1 MNRKRI
7 QQPVFPLLSKCLIN
21 FLVVNVRRITGANLA
36 SGEWSRTHALFCD
49 CYFPYHVCCVLNIPD
64 FLTMAAALAAAN
76 VQLTLQ
82 QAFCQDKFHL
92 YRNGLSG
99 ANDDLR
105 GILARASAGNPAAV
119 ARRANINARFNTI
132 PRPGYFRFTLWH
144 RARLGAIAAAKRE
157 PFRERTL
164 SPPPRPDADTRE
176 EVKDQLNNFRA
187 LLRTTLRYVKCL
199 GWGRDGV
206 ITLWRY
212 RPTRG
217 QDHRVVLKQSARVV
231 QRGRRQEAR
240 PILDT
245 RNILDEKI
253 VMTVSRN
260 LSPNSSPNICL
271 GVDKSMPVRCY
282 VEHPTPYSG
291 SY

>member
-1 MNRKRI
+1 
-7 QQPVFPLLSKCLIN
+7 
-21 FLVVNVRRITGANLA
+21 
-36 SGEWSRTHALFCD
+36 
-49 CYFPYHVCCVLNIPD
+49 
-64 FLTMAAALAAAN
+64 MAAALAAAN
-76 VQLTLQ
+76 VQLTLR

-99 ANDDLR
+99 ADDDLG
-105 GILARASAGNPAAV
+105 GIIEKAKVGDPAALARLANIV
-119 ARRANINARFNTI
+119 ARYNTL

-144 RARLGAIAAAKRE
+144 RARLGAIAAARRV

-164 SPPPRPDADTRE
+164 SPPPRPDADTQE
-176 EVKDQLNNFRA
+176 EVKDQLNNFRG
-187 LLRTTLRYVKCL
+187 LLRSTLRYVKCL

-231 QRGRRQEAR
+231 ERGRRQEVR

-245 RNILDEKI
+245 RNILHEKS

-260 LSPNSSPNICL
+260 FSPKSSPHICL
-271 GVDKSMPVRCY
+271 GVDKPTPVRCC

-291 SY
+291 SYWQITQ

>member
-1 MNRKRI
+1 
-7 QQPVFPLLSKCLIN
+7 
-21 FLVVNVRRITGANLA
+21 
-36 SGEWSRTHALFCD
+36 
-49 CYFPYHVCCVLNIPD
+49 
-64 FLTMAAALAAAN
+64 MAAALAAAN
-76 VQLTLQ
+76 VQLTLR
-82 QAFCQDKFHL
+82 QAFCQDKFHF

-99 ANDDLR
+99 ADDDLG
-105 GILARASAGNPAAV
+105 GIIEKAKVRDPAALARLANIV
-119 ARRANINARFNTI
+119 ARYNTL
-132 PRPGYFRFTLWH
+132 PRPGYFRLTLWH
-144 RARLGAIAAAKRE
+144 RARLGAIAAARRV

-217 QDHRVVLKQSARVV
+217 QDHRVVLKQSARVG
-231 QRGRRQEAR
+231 QLARRQEAR

-245 RNILDEKI
+245 RNILNEKS

-260 LSPNSSPNICL
+260 FSPNRSPHICL
-271 GVDKSMPVRCY
+271 RVDKSMPVRCC

>member
-1 MNRKRI
+1 MVPSACFI
-7 QQPVFPLLSKCLIN
+7 F
-21 FLVVNVRRITGANLA
+21 
-36 SGEWSRTHALFCD
+36 D

-64 FLTMAAALAAAN
+64 FLTMAAAQAAAN

-99 ANDDLR
+99 ANDDLK
-105 GILARASAGNPAAV
+105 GIIEKARTRDAAALARLANIV
-119 ARRANINARFNTI
+119 ARYNTL
-132 PRPGYFRFTLWH
+132 PRPGYFRFILYH

-164 SPPPRPDADTRE
+164 SPIPRPDADTRG

-231 QRGRRQEAR
+231 QRGRRQEAK

-245 RNILDEKI
+245 RNILNEKI

-260 LSPNSSPNICL
+260 FGPNSFPHICL
-271 GVDKSMPVRCY
+271 GVDKSTPVRCC

-291 SY
+291 SYWQITQSEVL